1 MTRNGE
7 AITVTASQVGP
18 SGPIEPAE
26 RAVALRLARLHLRLG
41 SLGLA
46 RAELEACAGSGEL
59 DEAALLDL
67 AEVRWRTGDLPGAGE
82 AAAAAIATG
91 DDSGLALVIAAEA
104 AAASSRPAEARRLAG
119 QALEATT
126 VPLDQLFAGMPQ
138 SSIWPHDARAGEPTG
153 GLGTGE
159 AEGSA
164 SRLGATP
171 GVSAEP
177 GTRVGLVGR
186 VRPSTGA
193 HGHVIEHPPDAA
205 SAAQAS
211 LARMP
216 PAEAG
221 IAAVE
226 VPAVL
231 ARASDEIAAGRTDRA
246 AARLALLLRVAPD
259 VAERV
264 LGIAT
269 GSPAAALALVRG
281 DALRIL
287 GRDGEAAAAYS
298 DAARALDTSTDDPP
312 GRSAG
317 TAGPPLG
324 RTRPLATDRRPP
336 DATRSSS

>member
-18 SGPIEPAE
+18 TGPIEPAE

-82 AAAAAIATG
+82 AAAAAMATG

-153 GLGTGE
+153 GVGTGE
-159 AEGSA
+159 AGESAPGGGS
-164 SRLGATP
+164 SVT
-171 GVSAEP
+171 AEP
-177 GTRVGLVGR
+177 STRAGLVGR

-193 HGHVIEHPPDAA
+193 HGHVIEHRLDAA
-205 SAAQAS
+205 SPALAPAS
-211 LARMP
+211 TLAGMP
-216 PAEAG
+216 ALEPR
-221 IAAVE
+221 
-226 VPAVL
+226 AVL
-231 ARASDEIAAGRTDRA
+231 TVASDEIAAGRTARA
-246 AARLALLLRVAPD
+246 AARLALLLRVTPD
-259 VAERV
+259 AAEPV
-264 LGIAT
+264 LRIAA
-269 GSPAAALALVRG
+269 GGRGPDLALVRG
-281 DALRIL
+281 DALQLL
-287 GRDGEAAAAYS
+287 GRDDEAASAYS
-298 DAARALDTSTDDPP
+298 DAATALDTMTDDPP
-312 GRSAG
+312 E
-317 TAGPPLG
+317 GPGAAARPELD
-324 RTRPLATDRRPP
+324 RTRPLADRRPP
-336 DATRSSS
+336 DATRPSS